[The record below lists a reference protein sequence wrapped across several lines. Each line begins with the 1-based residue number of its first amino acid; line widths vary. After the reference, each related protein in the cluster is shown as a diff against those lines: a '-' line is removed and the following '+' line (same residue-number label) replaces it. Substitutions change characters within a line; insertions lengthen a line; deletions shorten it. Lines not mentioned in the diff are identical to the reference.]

1 MNLRRYSVMTSK
13 TSGAKRLSWLSPAS
27 EEMFCG
33 ICLRAK
39 TAEFADDHCPVCKAN
54 VSATFEVIQGGRT
67 GRPIL
72 TASPENYLV
81 TERVVERVALS

>member
-39 TAEFADDHCPVCKAN
+39 TAEFIDDHCPICQASI
-54 VSATFEVIQGGRT
+54 SATFEVVPGGRT

-72 TASPENYLV
+72 PPSPENYIV
-81 TERVVERVALS
+81 TERVLERVAIS